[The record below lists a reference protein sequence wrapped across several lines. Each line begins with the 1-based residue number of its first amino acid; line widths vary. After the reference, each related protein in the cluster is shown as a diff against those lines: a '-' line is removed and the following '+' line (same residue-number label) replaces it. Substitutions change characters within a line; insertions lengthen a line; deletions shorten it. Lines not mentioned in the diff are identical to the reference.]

1 MMGGTAPTSAPA
13 TCPTKVEINVW
24 IAVILRI
31 DSREAPM
38 DDRVS
43 RWDRESAKVRTVVSM
58 PMAMSMTIAIP
69 VPRFTM
75 VRPIREGPE
84 SSTRVLVGP
93 EAAVNDR
100 LMALRSWALIPCGVR
115 AHMSPPLV
123 WTS

>member
-13 TCPTKVEINVW
+13 TCPTKVETNVW

-43 RWDRESAKVRTVVSM
+43 RWDRESAKVRTVVSI

-100 LMALRSWALIPCGVR
+100 LMTLRS
-115 AHMSPPLV
+115 
-123 WTS
+123 

>member
-13 TCPTKVEINVW
+13 TCPTKVETNVW

-43 RWDRESAKVRTVVSM
+43 RWDRESAKVRTVVSI

-75 VRPIREGPE
+75 VRPIREGP
-84 SSTRVLVGP
+84 VGP

-100 LMALRSWALIPCGVR
+100 LMALRS
-115 AHMSPPLV
+115 
-123 WTS
+123 

>member
-43 RWDRESAKVRTVVSM
+43 RWDRESAKVRTV
-58 PMAMSMTIAIP
+58 
-69 VPRFTM
+69 
-75 VRPIREGPE
+75 
-84 SSTRVLVGP
+84 
-93 EAAVNDR
+93 
-100 LMALRSWALIPCGVR
+100 
-115 AHMSPPLV
+115 
-123 WTS
+123 